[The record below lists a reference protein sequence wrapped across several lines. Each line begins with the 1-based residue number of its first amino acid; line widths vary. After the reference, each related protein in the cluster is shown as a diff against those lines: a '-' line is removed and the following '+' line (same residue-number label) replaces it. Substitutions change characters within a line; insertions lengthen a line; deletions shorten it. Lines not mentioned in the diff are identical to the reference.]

1 MKKILIIFILF
12 ISFKTNT
19 FSQDYK
25 TALGV
30 RLSSA
35 GPIINNSISLKHFIN
50 STMAVEALLSISDP
64 TAIGI
69 LIEKHKP
76 LFGTSLSWY
85 KGAGA
90 YIGFNTE
97 SKFGAQGILGLDYKF
112 QNVPLNLSLDWKP
125 EINII
130 SKILFK
136 ATALGFTARFT
147 FGN

>member
-12 ISFKTNT
+12 ISFKTNA
-19 FSQDYK
+19 FSQNYK

-35 GPIINNSISLKHFIN
+35 GPVINNSISLKQFIN
-50 STMAVEALLSISDP
+50 STIAVEVLLSISDP

-76 LFGTSLSWY
+76 LLESSMSWY
-85 KGAGA
+85 YGAGA

-97 SKFGAQGILGLDYKF
+97 SKFGAQGVIGLDYTF
-112 QNVPLNLSLDWKP
+112 QKVPLNLSLDWKP
-125 EINII
+125 EINLI

-136 ATALGFTARFT
+136 ATAIGFTARFT
-147 FGN
+147 FEK